1 MKLKSAQVDQVLDK
15 LPAEVIPEDHPTVPE
30 LEQVFGPH
38 TFFLGSQGLHVV
50 ERSAAQDEQPSSTA
64 YVVKVASWTDEK
76 KTSLRPHE
84 AEVTDTV
91 EIGAARDDTL
101 KT

>member
-50 ERSAAQDEQPSSTA
+50 ERSAAHEEGPSATA
-64 YVVKVASWTDEK
+64 YVVKVASWADEK

-84 AEVTDTV
+84 AEVTDTI
-91 EIGAARDDTL
+91 EIGMARDDAL

>member
-50 ERSAAQDEQPSSTA
+50 ERSPAQEEEPSATA
-64 YVVKVASWTDEK
+64 YVVRVASWTDEK

-84 AEVTDTV
+84 AEVTDTI
-91 EIGAARDDTL
+91 EIGTARDDTL